1 MESAEFE
8 RALAMFPDGYSEGIY
23 EGQRYGVTYRRSDD
37 GRRISLFARKLAG
50 TDIISFNLYRLGTDG
65 ASLKPCEMSA
75 EKVRAFVLGFR
86 RDSGELGKD
95 DQDP

>member
-8 RALAMFPDGYSEGIY
+8 GALAVFPEGYSEGIY
-23 EGQRYGVTYRRSDD
+23 EDRRYGVTLRRSGD
-37 GRRISLFARKLAG
+37 GRRNSLFARELAG
-50 TDIISFNLYRLGTDG
+50 TDIISFNLYRLGTDD

-75 EKVRAFVLGFR
+75 DKVRDFVLGFR

-95 DQDP
+95 DQDQ